1 MRIGYRSPLLQ
12 SDGSLIETAEAK
24 AIPLLGPQWH
34 EVVNAEEQVF
44 TTLQANLPDDFLLV
58 RNLGSTQPTP
68 GIDFLLMSKTGI
80 WAFYLFTEKGLYQIE
95 SNRWLRYVPH
105 MQTYVEEEHNW
116 VKAVRK
122 RTAQL
127 MEYFQLQECP
137 PWVHPVLVLTHAD
150 SEVELR
156 EAALSAVTLEN
167 LPKFLEKEILNRL
180 QVLSGRELNK
190 VVRTLGMQF
199 PSDAPTR
206 TAKPPV
212 SPKPQPAKAPSAPA
226 PKPIST
232 ILPQLQTWQWA
243 LLVGLMLLNCLW
255 VGGLVASILW

>member
-1 MRIGYRSPLLQ
+1 MRIGYRSPIFYPN
-12 SDGSLIETAEAK
+12 GSLIETAEAK
-24 AIPLLGPQWH
+24 AIPLLGPQWQ

-44 TTLQANLPDDFLLV
+44 AAMQACLPDDFLLV
-58 RNLGSTQPTP
+58 RNLGNTQPTP
-68 GIDFLLMSKTGI
+68 GIDFLLLSKLGI

-127 MEYFQLQECP
+127 MEYFQLHECP

-167 LPKFLEKEILNRL
+167 LPRFLEKEVLNRL

-199 PSDAPTR
+199 PGDVAPS
-206 TAKPPV
+206 TAKPLAQAK
-212 SPKPQPAKAPSAPA
+212 PKPTQVPVTATAKQVSNF
-226 PKPIST
+226 
-232 ILPQLQTWQWA
+232 LPRLQTWQWA

-255 VGGLVASILW
+255 VGWLVARILW